1 MVNANWKTLRISLL
15 AITFAG
21 VALFTGKFIL
31 YPPADKHTVTKFQF
45 PESVPLPEWQQVKS
59 KPIDISNNS
68 GVNAAR
74 QYSYQKNSIFLEI
87 EMRYL
92 VDTIAEVQGMV
103 KAHNVLKSYPG
114 KLTIANAQG
123 VGFYGV
129 LQHQN
134 RAYLTACINPR
145 GGSTVTSEQFR
156 YNRNTYDV
164 NFTRIVPWLLGQI
177 KLQDRR
183 CLWAQMSISLD
194 RTTPTDANKIL
205 EKTWISWHQWWQ
217 QNFPKP

>member
-15 AITFAG
+15 AITFGG
-21 VALFTGKFIL
+21 VVLFAGKFIL
-31 YPPADKHTVTKFQF
+31 FPPTGKLNVAAFQF

-59 KPIDISNNS
+59 KPLDISNNS
-68 GVNAAR
+68 DASAAR
-74 QYSYQKNSIFLEI
+74 QYSYQKNGIPLEI

-114 KLTIANAQG
+114 KLTIEKAQG

-134 RAYLTACINPR
+134 RAYLSSCINPR

-164 NFTRIVPWLLGQI
+164 NLTRIVPWLLGQI
-177 KLQDRR
+177 RLQDRR
-183 CLWAQMSISLD
+183 CLWVQMSIPLAQK
-194 RTTPTDANKIL
+194 TPTDANKIL
-205 EKTWISWHQWWQ
+205 ESAWISWHQWWQ
-217 QNFPKP
+217 PHFPKL

>member
-1 MVNANWKTLRISLL
+1 MVKSNWQTLRISLL
-15 AITFAG
+15 VITFGG
-21 VALFTGKFIL
+21 VALFTGKYIL
-31 YPPADKHTVTKFQF
+31 YPPTGKINVAAFQF

-59 KPIDISNNS
+59 QPLDISNDS
-68 GVNAAR
+68 ANAAR
-74 QYSYQKNSIFLEI
+74 QYTYQKNGISLEI

-92 VDTIAEVQGMV
+92 VDTIAEVQDMV

-114 KLTIANAQG
+114 KLTIQNAQG

-134 RAYLTACINPR
+134 RAYLSACINPR

-164 NFTRIVPWLLGQI
+164 NLTRIIPWLLGQI

-183 CLWAQMSISLD
+183 CLWAQMSIPLD
-194 RTTPTDANKIL
+194 QKTPTDANKIL
-205 EKTWISWHQWWQ
+205 ETAWISWHQWWQ
-217 QNFPKP
+217 PRFPKL